1 MKETILGSIS
11 FLNTGANIQK
21 KNQQTI
27 YRVMKNLSL
36 IQNFGVGLI
45 QKCITIIHHIKKL
58 KEKI

>member
-45 QKCITIIHHIKKL
+45 QKSITIIHHIKKL